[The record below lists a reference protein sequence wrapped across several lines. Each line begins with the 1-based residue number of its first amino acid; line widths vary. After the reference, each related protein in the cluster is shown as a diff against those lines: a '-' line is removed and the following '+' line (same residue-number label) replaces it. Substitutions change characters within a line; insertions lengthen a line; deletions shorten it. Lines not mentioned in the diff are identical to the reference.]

1 MCIRNE
7 KEENYQ
13 FKNYLV
19 KKLIDD
25 KIKKKEKKEKKYFEG
40 KEKKPYHLVLKRG
53 KRLLDGQNKEENKS
67 RGMIN

>member
-13 FKNYLV
+13 FKNQLV

-40 KEKKPYHLVLKRG
+40 KEKKPYHLDAQKREKIIRWTKQRG
-53 KRLLDGQNKEENKS
+53 K
-67 RGMIN
+67 